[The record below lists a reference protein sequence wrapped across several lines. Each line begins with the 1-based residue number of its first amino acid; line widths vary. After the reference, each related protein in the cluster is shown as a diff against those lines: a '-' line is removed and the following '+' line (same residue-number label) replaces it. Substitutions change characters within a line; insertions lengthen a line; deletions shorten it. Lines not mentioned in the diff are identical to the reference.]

1 MSVKCSEVV
10 NYNLCLGYYRLISE
24 MFEDQIKYITSY
36 KLILND
42 YFIKVLNLQVNL
54 GSKLGNLPESFSKA
68 KWLNFRPILKMTEQI
83 PKIIQKQ
90 IENQKT
96 LIEELDKSLKNIE
109 DFLKEKSNSI
119 KNYQQKY
126 EEPSSELIKKYID
139 GERIKTI
146 FLNSINKTEDI
157 IARYYYNKKKI
168 NDSKN
173 NKINDNELKLLFDKN
188 KEYEIQ
194 KKSLISTTKKYEKEY
209 NTIINSITKNEDKFL
224 NVINE
229 CIDGVKS
236 ISCDLTDKLN
246 DILLTFFTSIR
257 NSFKSPLEIIDSNY
271 SYFKNINNR
280 EYMNKNM
287 MNTFNNESKLE
298 HIQPERYNLKSLKIC
313 DSKDKGSIL
322 SKIFKNKNNEENFFD
337 NKKTGF
343 IKFEDGLEEMTY
355 FEEDYTLNTVKEM
368 LNNFEL
374 IAFNGLDINIEI
386 EEEKNNTKNYISK
399 IISNMSNNIDNNYLE
414 EDENNTLLNLLN
426 KHHNRII
433 FLHKL
438 NDYRSLC
445 KYELKEKEYYLLGK
459 LFSYII
465 DISKKE
471 NDYHCV
477 ELVIILS
484 KTYYILK
491 DKKTK
496 IYLQNFIIDNQCFK
510 TKDFWEE
517 LLIYAVS
524 KEIIKSNKREKK
536 IENNIE
542 NNKEIENKIKI
553 KNENIIFSQLLSLID
568 NMFDFGVDGQMIK
581 NIIEPRIEYY
591 KIGDNLKKTI
601 TDVIESKIKKLNEKK

>member
-1 MSVKCSEVV
+1 
-10 NYNLCLGYYRLISE
+10 
-24 MFEDQIKYITSY
+24 
-36 KLILND
+36 
-42 YFIKVLNLQVNL
+42 
-54 GSKLGNLPESFSKA
+54 
-68 KWLNFRPILKMTEQI
+68 
-83 PKIIQKQ
+83 
-90 IENQKT
+90 
-96 LIEELDKSLKNIE
+96 
-109 DFLKEKSNSI
+109 
-119 KNYQQKY
+119 
-126 EEPSSELIKKYID
+126 
-139 GERIKTI
+139 
-146 FLNSINKTEDI
+146 
-157 IARYYYNKKKI
+157 
-168 NDSKN
+168 
-173 NKINDNELKLLFDKN
+173 
-188 KEYEIQ
+188 
-194 KKSLISTTKKYEKEY
+194 
-209 NTIINSITKNEDKFL
+209 
-224 NVINE
+224 
-229 CIDGVKS
+229 
-236 ISCDLTDKLN
+236 
-246 DILLTFFTSIR
+246 
-257 NSFKSPLEIIDSNY
+257 
-271 SYFKNINNR
+271 
-280 EYMNKNM
+280 
-287 MNTFNNESKLE
+287 
-298 HIQPERYNLKSLKIC
+298 
-313 DSKDKGSIL
+313 
-322 SKIFKNKNNEENFFD
+322 
-337 NKKTGF
+337 
-343 IKFEDGLEEMTY
+343 
-355 FEEDYTLNTVKEM
+355 M

-536 IENNIE
+536 
-542 NNKEIENKIKI
+542 K
-553 KNENIIFSQLLSLID
+553 
-568 NMFDFGVDGQMIK
+568 
-581 NIIEPRIEYY
+581 
-591 KIGDNLKKTI
+591 
-601 TDVIESKIKKLNEKK
+601 

>member
-96 LIEELDKSLKNIE
+96 LIGELDKSLKNIE

-173 NKINDNELKLLFDKN
+173 DKINDNELKILFDKN
-188 KEYEIQ
+188 KEYESQ
-194 KKSLISTTKKYEKEY
+194 KKILINTTKKYEKEY
-209 NTIINSITKNEDKFL
+209 NNIINNTVKYENKFL
-224 NVINE
+224 NIINE
-229 CIDGVKS
+229 CINGVKS

-246 DILLTFFTSIR
+246 DILLTFFTSVR
-257 NSFKSPLEIIDSNY
+257 NSLKSPLEIIDMNY

-287 MNTFNNESKLE
+287 INTFNNESKLE
-298 HIQPERYNLKSLKIC
+298 HILPEKYNLKSLVIC
-313 DSKDKGSIL
+313 NSKDNDKDTGSIRKKL
-322 SKIFKNKNNEENFFD
+322 GKNKNIEENFYD

-368 LNNFEL
+368 FINFEL
-374 IAFNGLDINIEI
+374 INLNGLDINIEI

-399 IISNMSNNIDNNYLE
+399 IISNMSYKNINNYYLE
-414 EDENNTLLNLLN
+414 EEENNILLNLLN

-438 NDYRSLC
+438 NDYRSSC
-445 KYELKEKEYYLLGK
+445 KFELGEKEYYLLGK
-459 LFSYII
+459 LFSYILN
-465 DISKKE
+465 ISRKE
-471 NDYHCV
+471 KDYHCV
-477 ELVIILS
+477 ELIIILS

-510 TKDFWEE
+510 TKNFWEE
-517 LLIYAVS
+517 LLIYAVN
-524 KEIIKSNKREKK
+524 KEVIKSNKREKINTK
-536 IENNIE
+536 D
-542 NNKEIENKIKI
+542 ENKLKT

-568 NMFDFGVDGQMIK
+568 NMFDFGFDGQMIK
-581 NIIEPRIEYY
+581 NIIEPNIEYY
-591 KIGDNLKKTI
+591 KIANNLKKTI
-601 TDVIESKIKKLNEKK
+601 SDVIESKIKKLNEKK